1 MTDIVERLRLAAAET
16 DWYLSMQEAAD
27 EIERLRNELSDE
39 VMINARLR
47 SERASP
53 EHVALLEGEIA
64 ELRSKLE
71 AAEKDTARYRWLAT
85 GRRRDRIW
93 HHVLSDVERQAGN
106 FLENVIDAAMEREK

>member
-47 SERASP
+47 SEWASP

-71 AAEKDTARYRWLAT
+71 AAEKDTRSEL
-85 GRRRDRIW
+85 
-93 HHVLSDVERQAGN
+93 
-106 FLENVIDAAMEREK
+106 REQFKRVAP